1 MNHHQWDNGPPS
13 ADDDTG
19 RSTTSAAPTAIKL
32 QQPEPPANKVLCL
45 AKYKERT
52 ADTHQQHLAY
62 LKQSAAA
69 VLEQEEGQ
77 QQNGVVPPQVL
88 MLGDSMVERFTT
100 TGVAFLPFIQTNL
113 KMALAGVG
121 GDGVEHMVY
130 RLHHGLL
137 DNFGGTYTTFCFSRG
152 NHSGCCNSAIT

>member
-1 MNHHQWDNGPPS
+1 MNHHWDNGPPS

-19 RSTTSAAPTAIKL
+19 STTSAAPTAIKL
-32 QQPEPPANKVLCL
+32 VQQPEPPANRMLCW
-45 AKYKERT
+45 AKYKKRT

-69 VLEQEEGQ
+69 EAEQEGQ

-100 TGVAFLPFIQTNL
+100 TGVAFLPSIQTNL

-137 DNFGGTYTTFCFSRG
+137 DNFGGRYNTFLLLVEANIPG
-152 NHSGCCNSAIT
+152 AAIAQ